1 MANFLTRF
9 GTLRQWHWIS
19 SALCL
24 AGMLLFAV
32 TGITLNH
39 AGQIEARPSVH
50 TLEKQMPEA
59 LRAQLGAPADALPVE
74 VRRWLERTVGRRLD
88 WRGLEWSDEELYLA
102 LPRPGGDGWLSV
114 DLDSGE
120 LLYEITDRGWVAYFN
135 DLHKGRHTGVL
146 WSWFIDLFAV
156 VCVVFSLTGLWLLMR
171 QAGRQAWTWP
181 LTLAGAL
188 IPLLLMLLFIH

>member
-59 LRAQLGAPADALPVE
+59 LRAQLGAPADAL
-74 VRRWLERTVGRRLD
+74 
-88 WRGLEWSDEELYLA
+88 A
-102 LPRPGGDGWLSV
+102 
-114 DLDSGE
+114 
-120 LLYEITDRGWVAYFN
+120 DRGA
-135 DLHKGRHTGVL
+135 
-146 WSWFIDLFAV
+146 A
-156 VCVVFSLTGLWLLMR
+156 
-171 QAGRQAWTWP
+171 
-181 LTLAGAL
+181 LAGADGGQAAGL
-188 IPLLLMLLFIH
+188 AQPGVE

>member
-1 MANFLTRF
+1 MANSLARF
-9 GTLRQWHWIS
+9 GTLRQWHWVS

-39 AGQIEARPSVH
+39 AGQIEARPNTH
-50 TLEKQMPEA
+50 TIEEHMPKA
-59 LRAQLGAPADALPVE
+59 LLVQLHRPADVLPTE
-74 VRRWLERTVGRRLD
+74 ARRWLEQTVGKRLD
-88 WRGLEWSDEELYLA
+88 WQALEWSDEELYLP

-114 DLDSGE
+114 DLGSGA
-120 LLYEITDRGWVAYFN
+120 LLYEVTDRGWIAYFN

-146 WSWFIDLFAV
+146 WSWFIDLFAA
-156 VCVVFSLTGLWLLMR
+156 VCVLFSLTGLWLLVR
-171 QAGRQAWTWP
+171 QAGRQSLTWP

>member
-50 TLEKQMPEA
+50 TLEEQMPEA
-59 LRAQLGAPADALPVE
+59 LRAQLNTPADALPDRKSTRLNSSH
-74 VRRWLERTVGRRLD
+74 VRI
-88 WRGLEWSDEELYLA
+88 SY
-102 LPRPGGDGWLSV
+102 
-114 DLDSGE
+114 
-120 LLYEITDRGWVAYFN
+120 
-135 DLHKGRHTGVL
+135 
-146 WSWFIDLFAV
+146 AV
-156 VCVVFSLTGLWLLMR
+156 FCLKKKK
-171 QAGRQAWTWP
+171 
-181 LTLAGAL
+181 
-188 IPLLLMLLFIH
+188 HH

>member
-1 MANFLTRF
+1 MANSLARF
-9 GTLRQWHWIS
+9 GTLRQWHWVS

-39 AGQIEARPSVH
+39 AGQIEARPNTH
-50 TLEKQMPEA
+50 TIEEHMPKA
-59 LRAQLGAPADALPVE
+59 LLVQLHRPADVLPTE
-74 VRRWLERTVGRRLD
+74 ARRWLEQTVGKRLD
-88 WRGLEWSDEELYLA
+88 WQALEWSDEELYLP

-114 DLDSGE
+114 DLDSGA
-120 LLYEITDRGWVAYFN
+120 LLYEVTDRGWIAYFN

-146 WSWFIDLFAV
+146 WSWFIDLFAA
-156 VCVVFSLTGLWLLMR
+156 VCVLFSLTGLWLLVR
-171 QAGRQAWTWP
+171 QAGRQPLTWP

>member
-1 MANFLTRF
+1 MANSLARF
-9 GTLRQWHWIS
+9 GTLRQWHWVS

-39 AGQIEARPSVH
+39 AGQIEARPNTH
-50 TLEKQMPEA
+50 TIEEHMPKA
-59 LRAQLGAPADALPVE
+59 LLVQLHRPADVLPTE
-74 VRRWLERTVGRRLD
+74 ARRWLEQTVGKRLD
-88 WRGLEWSDEELYLA
+88 WQALEWSDEELYLP

-114 DLDSGE
+114 DLDSGA
-120 LLYEITDRGWVAYFN
+120 LLYEVTERGWIAYFN

-156 VCVVFSLTGLWLLMR
+156 VCGVFSLTGLWLLMR